1 MAYDKTLT
9 INEWT
14 PPAPQEGGFVIGK
27 EPIWSENTG
36 RVASGLMVGDIIAI
50 KTTLEITWNK
60 LLQDDLT
67 ELNKAVCNSSKPFFD
82 VTYCD
87 ETGTKS
93 TKTFYCSPNSY
104 TRKHYTKDSIK
115 YTDVSIRLIER

>member
-1 MAYDKTLT
+1 MYSKTLT
-9 INEWT
+9 INGWT
-14 PPAPQEGGFVIGK
+14 APAPQEGGFVIGK
-27 EPIWSENTG
+27 EPIWSQNTG

-60 LLQDDLT
+60 LLQNDLT

-87 ETGTKS
+87 ETGNKV
-93 TKTFYCSPNSY
+93 TKTFYAAPGSY
-104 TRKHYTKDSIK
+104 TRKK
-115 YTDVSIRLIER
+115 YTQYDIRYSDVSIRLIEQ

>member
-1 MAYDKTLT
+1 MAYSKILK
-9 INEWT
+9 INGWT
-14 PPAPQEGGFVIGK
+14 APAPQEGGFVIGK
-27 EPIWSENTG
+27 EPIWSQNTG

-50 KTTLEITWNK
+50 KTTLEITWTK

-67 ELNKAVCNSSKPFFD
+67 NLNNNVCNSSKPFFG

-87 ETGTKS
+87 ETGRNV

-115 YTDVSIRLIER
+115 YTDVSIRLIEQ